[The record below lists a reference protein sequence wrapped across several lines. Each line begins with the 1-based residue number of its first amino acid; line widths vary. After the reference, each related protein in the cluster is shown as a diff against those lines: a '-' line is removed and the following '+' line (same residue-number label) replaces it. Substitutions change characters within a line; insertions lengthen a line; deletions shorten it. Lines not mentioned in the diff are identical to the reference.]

1 MSCSETVAIEYWV
14 IIPLQIIHGFY
25 LYAQSALIFI
35 LPVILISLYQC
46 PILRALSR
54 SVTLQNEK
62 NLQPSL
68 KKKKKIFPRVDFN
81 QNIFYLC
88 SVFI

>member
-68 KKKKKIFPRVDFN
+68 KKKKSSLELILTKIYFIYAQFSFN
-81 QNIFYLC
+81 
-88 SVFI
+88 